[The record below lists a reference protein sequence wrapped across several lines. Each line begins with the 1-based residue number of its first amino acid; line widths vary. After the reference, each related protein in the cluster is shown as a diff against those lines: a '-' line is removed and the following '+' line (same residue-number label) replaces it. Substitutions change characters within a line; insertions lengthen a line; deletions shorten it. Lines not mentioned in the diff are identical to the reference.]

1 MCLPCLKKQ
10 NKKKNKKICPE
21 ESSKIT
27 KIVKNKT
34 SPELGERME
43 QRYERPL

>member
-1 MCLPCLKKQ
+1 MLALSQKAELKK
-10 NKKKNKKICPE
+10 KKKKVCPE
-21 ESSKIT
+21 ESSKIM

-43 QRYERPL
+43 QRYEWPL